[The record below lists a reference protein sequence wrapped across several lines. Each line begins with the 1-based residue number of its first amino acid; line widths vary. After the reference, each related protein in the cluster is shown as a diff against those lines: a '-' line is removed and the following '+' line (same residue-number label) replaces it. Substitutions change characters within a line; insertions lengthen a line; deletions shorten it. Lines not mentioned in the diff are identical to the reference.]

1 MKTGGGAACEADHED
16 AEHHVVV
23 VDEEDELV
31 SSGGKLCRHLQNKVL
46 HLHLEN
52 KHSGFILYD

>member
-1 MKTGGGAACEADHED
+1 MKLMKAEAHHED

-31 SSGGKLCRHLQNKVL
+31 SSGGKLCRHLQHKVF
-46 HLHLEN
+46 HLHLEKYSN
-52 KHSGFILYD
+52 IHVDKK